1 MRTSSIIVGCAGLF
15 CSAVL
20 VGADPPY
27 VGRWKVN
34 EEKSDR
40 GPAFTFA
47 SEAGALRLTQG
58 DRSYIVRFDGE
69 EHPHPLGGVVRWSQI
84 DERSWET
91 AYTENG
97 KLLGNAIYRLSD
109 DGQTLTVRPK
119 SGADAPAVYRR
130 TSGAGQGLAGV
141 WSLKTASVSTLDI
154 EVADGYDLVQSSGGA
169 KCKANF
175 DGRDYPIIGPN
186 GQPSGFERCRIS
198 KVGDRG
204 FSLTISVN
212 GKPVAIDTY
221 TVSEDGGTLTAAGGP
236 KGQAHTIVHERQR

>member
-1 MRTSSIIVGCAGLF
+1 MRTSSIIVGGVGLF

-20 VGADPPY
+20 VAADPPY

-47 SEAGALRLTQG
+47 TEAGALRLTEG
-58 DRSYIVRFDGE
+58 DRSYIVRFDGKE
-69 EHPHPLGGVVRWSQI
+69 YPHPLGGLIRWSRI
-84 DERSWET
+84 DDRSWET
-91 AYTENG
+91 AYTQDG

-109 DGQTLTVRPK
+109 DGQTLTVRQK
-119 SGADAPAVYRR
+119 SGPDSTAVYRR
-130 TSGAGQGLAGV
+130 TSGERQGLAGV

-154 EVADGYDLVQSSGGA
+154 EVADGYDLVQRSGGA
-169 KCKANF
+169 QCKANF

-204 FSLTISVN
+204 FSLTISIN
-212 GKPVAIDTY
+212 GKPVAVDTY
-221 TVSEDGGTLTAAGGP
+221 TVSEDGHTLTDVGGP
-236 KGQAHTIVHERQR
+236 KGQPHTIVHERR

>member
-1 MRTSSIIVGCAGLF
+1 MRTSSIIVGCVGLF

-20 VGADPPY
+20 VAADPAY

-47 SEAGALRLTQG
+47 AEAGALRLTEG
-58 DRSYIVRFDGE
+58 DRSYIVRFDGKE
-69 EHPHPLGGVVRWSQI
+69 YPHPLGGLIRWSRV
-84 DERSWET
+84 DDRSWET
-91 AYTENG
+91 AYTQDG
-97 KLLGNAIYRLSD
+97 KLLGNAIFRLSD

-119 SGADAPAVYRR
+119 REPDEPAVYRR
-130 TSGAGQGLAGV
+130 TSGERQGLAGV
-141 WSLKTASVSTLDI
+141 WNLKTASVSTLDI

-198 KVGDRG
+198 RVGERG
-204 FSLTISVN
+204 FSLTISIN
-212 GKPVAIDTY
+212 GKPFAVNTY
-221 TVSEDGGTLTAAGGP
+221 IVSEDGHTLTDVGGP
-236 KGQAHTIVHERQR
+236 KGQPHAIVHERQ

>member
-1 MRTSSIIVGCAGLF
+1 MRTSSIIVGCVGLF
-15 CSAVL
+15 CSALL
-20 VGADPPY
+20 VAADPPY

-40 GPAFTFA
+40 GPAFTIA
-47 SEAGALRLTQG
+47 TEAGALRLTQG
-58 DRSYIVRFDGE
+58 DRSYIVQFDGKD
-69 EHPHPLGGVVRWSQI
+69 HSHPLGGVVRWSQI

-119 SGADAPAVYRR
+119 SGTGAPAVYRR
-130 TSGAGQGLAGV
+130 TSGERQGLAGV
-141 WSLKTASVSTLDI
+141 WSLKMASVSTLDI

-204 FSLTISVN
+204 FSLTISIN
-212 GKPVAIDTY
+212 GTAVASDTY
-221 TVSEDGGTLTAAGGP
+221 TVSADGQMLTELGGSR
-236 KGQAHTIVHERQR
+236 GQPHTIVHERQ